1 MNLPDL
7 LTVEQLAAY
16 LAKRPAAVRAMAHRG
31 EISFIRCGP
40 RAMRFR
46 EDDVTRFLD
55 ANRRPALG
63 EADLDDTRHGTRRQ
77 ARAASL

>member
-16 LAKRPAAVRAMAHRG
+16 LAKRPAAVRALAHRG
-31 EISFIRCGP
+31 LIAYCRVG

-63 EADLDDTRHGTRRQ
+63 EVDLDDTRHGTRRQ

>member
-31 EISFIRCGP
+31 EISFVRCG

-46 EDDVTRFLD
+46 EDDVARFLD

-63 EADLDDTRHGTRRQ
+63 ETGLDDTRHGTRRQ
-77 ARAASL
+77 ARAASP